1 MKYAVAYMNF
11 FDNDLQ
17 MTQVDAENPV
27 QAMVEGARI
36 LMKASDDD
44 EWLNEFLEN
53 IPGSDQYGERI
64 EEIRQEFFNA
74 DSLIAVMPME

>member
-27 QAMVEGARI
+27 QAMVEGPV
-36 LMKASDDD
+36 S
-44 EWLNEFLEN
+44 
-53 IPGSDQYGERI
+53 
-64 EEIRQEFFNA
+64 
-74 DSLIAVMPME
+74 